1 MVKPLSQ
8 MAVMAAVVAI
18 LAYVPLALVV
28 ALVLHLA
35 DIPPDLVLT
44 LGGTVHAALG
54 LMLGWLLVFAAA
66 CAYAAWLFPWGE
78 ERP

>member
-1 MVKPLSQ
+1 MRKPLIQ
-8 MAVMAAVVAI
+8 MVVMAAVVAT

-28 ALVLHLA
+28 VLVLRLI
-35 DIPPDLVLT
+35 DFPPAMLLT

-54 LMLGWLLVFAAA
+54 LMLGWLIVFGAA

>member
-1 MVKPLSQ
+1 MKSLPQ
-8 MAVMAAVVAI
+8 MIVMAAVVAT

-28 ALVLHLA
+28 VLVSRLI
-35 DIPPDLVLT
+35 DFPPARLLT
-44 LGGTVHAALG
+44 LGGTVHAVLG
-54 LMLGWLLVFAAA
+54 LLLGWLLVFAAA

>member
-1 MVKPLSQ
+1 MKALSQ
-8 MAVMAAVVAI
+8 MMVMAAVVAT
-18 LAYVPLALVV
+18 LTYVPLALVV
-28 ALVLHLA
+28 VLVLRLI
-35 DIPPDLVLT
+35 DLSPDAVLT

-54 LMLGWLLVFAAA
+54 LLLGWLLVFAAA